1 MNTTLLLMRHSLK
14 RVQALLLVLGVILA
28 GFQVLLTLVAKSI
41 ERSNAFD
48 QLSVLVPDFV
58 KQLMGPS
65 IIAILSFSGIVCVG
79 YFHVA
84 VMGALVGLVIT
95 LATEPASEIETGFM
109 DLLLSRSVPR
119 RVIITRSIGLVIICS
134 SFVLS
139 MMMLGTWGGLYAL
152 APEGAT
158 WPSPAVIG
166 SLGGNLAALLLC
178 WGGITLAI
186 SSFCRR
192 RSVAGSIAGLMA
204 LGAFLLDY
212 LARAWQPA
220 ESIAWLSP
228 FRYYSALDL
237 ILGRPLSLNHLWVLL
252 AAAAAGFAVGYVVF
266 SRRDI

>member
-1 MNTTLLLMRHSLK
+1 MSSSLVLMRHSLK
-14 RVQALLLVLGVILA
+14 RVRPLVLVLGLLVA

-41 ERSNAFD
+41 HRSNSFPE
-48 QLSVLVPDFV
+48 LSAIVPDFMR
-58 KQLMGPS
+58 QMMGPS
-65 IIAILSFSGIVCVG
+65 FIGVMSFSGVVCVG

-84 VMGALVGLVIT
+84 VMGSLVGLVIA

-109 DLLLSRSVPR
+109 DLVLSRSVAR
-119 RVIITRSIGLVIICS
+119 RSVITRSIGVVVICS
-134 SFVLS
+134 ILVLS
-139 MMMLGTWGGLYAL
+139 MMISGTWAGLYAL

-158 WPSPAVIG
+158 WPSPSVIG
-166 SLGGNLAALLLC
+166 SLGVNLGALLLC
-178 WGGITLAI
+178 WGGVTLAV

-192 RSVAGSIAGLMA
+192 RSVAGAIAGVAA
-204 LGAFLLDY
+204 LGTFLLDY

-237 ILGRPLSLNHLWVLL
+237 ILGRALPLHHMGVLL
-252 AAAAAGFAVGYVVF
+252 GAATVGFVIAYVAF